1 MTEKQLVQKLNNLRE
16 IQPDASWLKA
26 NRDSLFAQVSNSG
39 AKDLTSWSSF
49 VINFSSLV
57 RTVSMPAMAIGS
69 FMLFI
74 LVSSIFSHLL
84 LVNAKPNDSLYI
96 ARVISERAK
105 LNTILNTESRDK
117 MAAQFATSHAQDIM
131 TVLSDPTFNNNEA
144 DVAKLN
150 ESFKNEINTAKQ
162 SIAKV
167 KTTNP
172 TIASTSTSNA
182 VTVATA
188 SDEVFSAALLK
199 DEKGVSMDVV
209 ASSSDQILEE
219 VNTLFDK
226 KDYDQ
231 AKKVLE
237 LINK

>member
-49 VINFSSLV
+49 VINFSSLI
-57 RTVSMPAMAIGS
+57 RTVSMPALAIGS

-74 LVSSIFSHLL
+74 IVSSIFSHLL

-167 KTTNP
+167 KTTKP
-172 TIASTSTSNA
+172 DIASTSNA
-182 VTVATA
+182 VTIATA
-188 SDEVFSAALLK
+188 SDEVFSASLIK
-199 DEKGVSMDVV
+199 DEKGVSREVV

-219 VNTLFDK
+219 VKTLFDK

-231 AKKVLE
+231 ARKVLE